1 MTCLVVCTIYKYCS
15 TILSDLDKLWPL
27 KVTDDGIN
35 VGHLRNFHLVY
46 NIANIPGHSKTI
58 KRFHVKHLFHRK

>member
-35 VGHLRNFHLVY
+35 VGHLRNFHLVH
-46 NIANIPGHSKTI
+46 NITNTRTFQNNQKVSCKAFIP
-58 KRFHVKHLFHRK
+58 